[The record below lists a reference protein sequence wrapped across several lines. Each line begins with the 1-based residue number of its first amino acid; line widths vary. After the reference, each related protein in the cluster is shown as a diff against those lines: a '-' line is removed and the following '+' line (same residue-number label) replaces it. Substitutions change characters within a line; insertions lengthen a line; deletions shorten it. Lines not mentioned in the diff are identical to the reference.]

1 MKAAKRAVYKQSFLN
16 IVERKFD
23 YFD

>member
-1 MKAAKRAVYKQSFLN
+1 VKAAKRAVYKQSFLN
-16 IVERKFD
+16 IAERKFD